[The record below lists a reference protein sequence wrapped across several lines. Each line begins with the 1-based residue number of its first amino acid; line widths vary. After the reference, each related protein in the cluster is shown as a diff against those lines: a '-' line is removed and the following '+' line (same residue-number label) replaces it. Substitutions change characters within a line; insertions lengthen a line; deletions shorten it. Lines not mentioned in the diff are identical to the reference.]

1 MGGGALDLLL
11 RLARGIELMAA
22 LAAFGTLAIA
32 LVIPRSSDNEHP
44 FEWVRPALRSLLR
57 HAIIV
62 ALIASAIWL
71 PLQALRATGGETGLV
86 AATRLIAVETVFGH
100 ALLIRFGLQALILE
114 AAGNLRSPWRTGFA
128 TLLAAAAVTL
138 QPWLGHAAAAST
150 PTLPIQI
157 ALHTAAAGLW
167 IGALPALLLA
177 AARLP
182 VPAAAIAVRRFS
194 WLGLVA
200 VGTIAATGLLQSLP
214 LLGDLGG
221 LFGTPYGLLL
231 LGKAAVFAA
240 LLALA
245 ALNRFVLTP
254 RLAAGARRPL
264 LISIAIEL
272 ALGLGAIAMAAWL
285 ANQPPGAHEQPAWP
299 FPLQP
304 DLSRIDEAYF
314 AKELWRAAA
323 LAGVVSAG
331 LLTLFW
337 RRTQLIGPLAAAVAI
352 ALLPFPN
359 LPLLAKPAWPTSF
372 QRSETGFT
380 AASILRGEA
389 LLKRYCTPDCFRPR
403 DDPSDPT
410 PYGLWQ
416 RPDGDL
422 YGWLTDTFDRIGYSP
437 FPHGTIAGL
446 EPRERWQLI
455 DYFRARVAG
464 TSAKRSGSWRHPVLT
479 PDFPVLCRDGSSTM
493 RDILGRSGPIEITIA
508 DDLRIRPEPTPDGI
522 KLTRVLLLLRDGER
536 LPDSFDCLSSSPD
549 ALAALAL
556 MAGLDEAKL
565 GGVRLLVDANGW
577 LRSRILPIDPEAA
590 SSPSWRDE
598 LARITAEPFEAGGI
612 GTHRH

>member
-1 MGGGALDLLL
+1 MTGAALDLLL

-22 LAAFGTLAIA
+22 LTAFGTLAIA
-32 LVIPRSSDNEHP
+32 FLVPRSSGDEHP
-44 FEWVRPALRSLLR
+44 FELVRTGLRRLLR
-57 HAIIV
+57 HAIVV
-62 ALIASAIWL
+62 ALIASIIWL
-71 PLQALRATGGETGLV
+71 PLQALRVTGGEIRLLE
-86 AATRLIAVETVFGH
+86 ATRLIAVETVFGH
-100 ALLIRFGLQALILE
+100 ALLIRFGLLALILE
-114 AAGNLRSPWRTGFA
+114 AAGDLRSPWRVGFA

-150 PTLPIQI
+150 PTLPVQI
-157 ALHTAAAGLW
+157 ALHTSGAGLW
-167 IGALPALLLA
+167 IGALPALLIVV
-177 AARLP
+177 ARLP
-182 VPAAAIAVRRFS
+182 IASAAIAVRRFS
-194 WLGLVA
+194 WLGLAA
-200 VGTIAATGLLQSLP
+200 VSMLAATGVLQSLP
-214 LLGDLGG
+214 LIGDLGG
-221 LFGTPYGLLL
+221 LFGTPYGLLV
-231 LGKAAVFAA
+231 LGKAVALMV

-254 RLAAGARRPL
+254 KLAAGARRPL

-272 ALGLGAIAMAAWL
+272 ALGIGTIAMAAWL

-304 DLSRIDEAYF
+304 ELSRIDEAYF

-323 LAGVVSAG
+323 LVAVAGAG
-331 LLTLFW
+331 LLALFW
-337 RRTQLIGPLAAAVAI
+337 RRTRLVGPLAAAVAI

-389 LLKRYCTPDCFRPR
+389 LLKQHCTPDCFRPR

-422 YGWLTDTFDRIGYSP
+422 YGWLTETFDRIGHSP
-437 FPHGTIAGL
+437 FPHGTIAALG
-446 EPRERWQLI
+446 PRERWQLI

-464 TSAKRSGSWRHPVLT
+464 TSAKRSGVWRHPVLT
-479 PDFPVLCRDGSSTM
+479 PDFPILCRDGSSTM
-493 RDILGRSGPIEITIA
+493 RDILGRSSPIEITIA
-508 DDLRIRPEPTPDGI
+508 DELRGGPEPAPDGI
-522 KLTRVLLLLRDGER
+522 KLARVLLLSRDSQSIPGG
-536 LPDSFDCLSSSPD
+536 FDCLSSSPD
-549 ALAALAL
+549 ALAAFAL
-556 MAGLDEAKL
+556 MTGLDEARL
-565 GGVRLLVDANGW
+565 SGVRLLVDANGW
-577 LRSRILPIDPEAA
+577 LRSRILPAHPEAA
-590 SSPSWRDE
+590 SSASWRDE
-598 LARITAEPFEAGGI
+598 FARIVAEPFEAGGI

>member
-1 MGGGALDLLL
+1 MAGAALDLVL

-22 LAAFGTLAIA
+22 LTAFGTLAIA
-32 LVIPRSSDNEHP
+32 FLVPRCSGNEHP
-44 FEWVRPALRSLLR
+44 LELVRPALQRLLR
-57 HAIIV
+57 HAIII
-62 ALIASAIWL
+62 ALIASLVWL
-71 PLQALRATGGETGLV
+71 PLQALRAADDELGLF

-100 ALLIRFGLQALILE
+100 ALLIRFGLLALTLE
-114 AAGNLRSPWRTGFA
+114 AAGDLRSPWRAGFA

-150 PTLPIQI
+150 PTLPVQI

-167 IGALPALLLA
+167 IGALPALFIA

-182 VPAAAIAVRRFS
+182 VVAAAATVRRFS
-194 WLGLVA
+194 WLGLIA
-200 VGTIAATGLLQSLP
+200 VCTIAATGLLQALP
-214 LLGDLGG
+214 LVGDHGG

-231 LGKAAVFAA
+231 LGKAAVFAT

-254 RLAAGARRPL
+254 RLAAGTRRPL

-272 ALGLGAIAMAAWL
+272 ALGIGAIAMAAWL

-304 DLSRIDEAYF
+304 DLSRINEAYF
-314 AKELWRAAA
+314 AKELWRAVA
-323 LAGVVSAG
+323 LVGVAGAG

-337 RRTQLIGPLAAAVAI
+337 RRTRLVGPLAAAVAL

-389 LLKRYCTPDCFRPR
+389 LLKQHCTPDCFRPR

-422 YGWLTDTFDRIGYSP
+422 YGWLTETFDRIGHSP
-437 FPHGTIAGL
+437 FPHGTIASLG
-446 EPRERWQLI
+446 PRERWQLI

-464 TSAKRSGSWRHPVLT
+464 TSAGRSGVWRHPVLT
-479 PDFPVLCRDGSSTM
+479 PDFPILCRDGSGTM
-493 RDILGRSGPIEITIA
+493 REILGRSGPIEITIA
-508 DDLRIRPEPTPDGI
+508 DDLKARPEPASDGI
-522 KLTRVLLLLRDGER
+522 KLTRVLLLSKDSQSVPDG
-536 LPDSFDCLSSSPD
+536 FDCLSSSPD
-549 ALAALAL
+549 ALAALGL

-577 LRSRILPIDPEAA
+577 LRSHILPIDPEAA
-590 SSPSWRDE
+590 SSAGWRDE
-598 LARITAEPFEAGGI
+598 LARIVAEPFEAGGI

>member
-1 MGGGALDLLL
+1 MAGAALDLLL
-11 RLARGIELMAA
+11 RLVRGIELMAA

-32 LVIPRSSDNEHP
+32 LLVPRSSDSEP
-44 FEWVRPALRSLLR
+44 AFELVRSALRRLLR

-62 ALIASAIWL
+62 ALIASLIWL
-71 PLQALRATGGETGLV
+71 PLQALRATGDEIGLF
-86 AATRLIAVETVFGH
+86 AASRLIVEETVFGH
-100 ALLIRFGLQALILE
+100 ALLIRFGLLALTLE
-114 AAGNLRSPWRTGFA
+114 AAGDLHSPWRAGFA

-150 PTLPIQI
+150 PTLPVQI

-167 IGALPALLLA
+167 IGALPALFIA
-177 AARLP
+177 TAGLP
-182 VPAAAIAVRRFS
+182 IAAAITTVRRFS

-200 VGTIAATGLLQSLP
+200 VGTIAATGLLQALP
-214 LLGDLGG
+214 LVGDLGG

-231 LGKAAVFAA
+231 LGKATVFAA

-264 LISIAIEL
+264 TISIAIEL
-272 ALGLGAIAMAAWL
+272 ALGIGAIAMAAWL

-299 FPLQP
+299 FPFQP

-314 AKELWRAAA
+314 AKELWRAAT
-323 LAGVVSAG
+323 LAGVVGSG
-331 LLTLFW
+331 LLALFW
-337 RRTQLIGPLAAAVAI
+337 RRTRLVGPLAAAIAI

-389 LLKRYCTPDCFRPR
+389 LLKRHCTPDCFRPR

-422 YGWLTDTFDRIGYSP
+422 YGWLTETFDRIGHSP
-437 FPHGTIAGL
+437 FQHGTIAGL
-446 EPRERWQLI
+446 GPRERWQLI
-455 DYFRARVAG
+455 DYFRARIAG
-464 TSAKRSGSWRHPVLT
+464 SSAKRSGVWRHPVLT

-508 DDLRIRPEPTPDGI
+508 GELQSRPEPAPDGI
-522 KLTRVLLLLRDGER
+522 KLTRVLLLPRDGEH
-536 LPDSFDCLSSSPD
+536 LPDGFDCLSSSPD

-565 GGVRLLVDANGW
+565 GGVRLLIDANGW

-590 SSPSWRDE
+590 SSPNWRDE
-598 LARITAEPFEAGGI
+598 LARIVAEPFEVGGV